1 MKRGQRGR
9 VEMIDVGAKPATVRT
24 AVATGFISMQPATL
38 RRIRDGSL
46 PKGDVLAV
54 ARVAGIQAAK
64 RTPEWLP
71 LCHPLPLSHVAVELE
86 PAARPAGIRLRA
98 TVRCTGP
105 TGVEMEALTAVAAAA
120 LTIYDMVKSVDR
132 GMEIGPV
139 RLELKEGGRSGLW
152 RRNAPPGRR
161 AGAQRPR
168 RAR

>member
-9 VEMIDVGAKPATVRT
+9 VEMIDVGDKPPTTRT
-24 AVATGFISMQPATL
+24 GVASGFISMKPATL

-54 ARVAGIQAAK
+54 ARIAGIQAAK

-71 LCHPLPLSHVAVELE
+71 LCHPLPLSYVAVELQ
-86 PAARPAGIRLRA
+86 PTARPVGIRIRA
-98 TVRCTGP
+98 TVRCTAP

-120 LTIYDMVKSVDR
+120 LTIYDMVKSIDR

-139 RLELKEGGRSGLW
+139 RLERKEGGRSGLW
-152 RRNAPPGRR
+152 RRNTPPGRGR
-161 AGAQRPR
+161 RAQRPR

>member
-1 MKRGQRGR
+1 MRRGQGGR
-9 VEMIDVGAKPATVRT
+9 VEMIDVGDKPPTART
-24 AVATGFISMQPATL
+24 AVASGFISMRSATL
-38 RRIRDGSL
+38 RRIREGSL

-71 LCHPLPLSHVAVELE
+71 LCHPLPLSHVAVDLR
-86 PAARPAGIRLRA
+86 PAARPAGIRIRA

-120 LTIYDMVKSVDR
+120 LTIYDMVKSIDR

-139 RLELKEGGRSGLW
+139 RLERKEGGRSGLW
-152 RRNAPPGRR
+152 RRNDAPRGGRR
-161 AGAQRPR
+161 VERPR
-168 RAR
+168 GAR